1 MKIKHIQKQTIQ
13 KYKKYITIKTNE
25 QCIQM
30 GNRNASNNRRPG
42 QVRNN
47 NAKFGGPIKGGGIRK
62 RNPVDRAKKVLAKN
76 AASKDPDTPA
86 DSNEK
91 PKER

>member
-1 MKIKHIQKQTIQ
+1 
-13 KYKKYITIKTNE
+13 
-25 QCIQM
+25 M
-30 GNRNASNNRRPG
+30 GNRNANNNRRPG
-42 QVRNN
+42 QSVRNN
-47 NAKFGGPIKGGGIRK
+47 NAKFGGPIKGGIRK

-76 AASKDPDTPA
+76 TASKDPETPA

>member
-1 MKIKHIQKQTIQ
+1 MQIAQHANYDTQHTKMM
-13 KYKKYITIKTNE
+13 YI
-25 QCIQM
+25 IQM

-42 QVRNN
+42 QGVRNN

-86 DSNEK
+86 DSNDK

>member
-1 MKIKHIQKQTIQ
+1 M
-13 KYKKYITIKTNE
+13 
-25 QCIQM
+25 IQM

-42 QVRNN
+42 QNVRNN

-76 AASKDPDTPA
+76 AASKDPETPA